1 MKVPDLEYLIEEEQ
15 KKKEESDAS
24 LYAYYDLLEFIK
36 SSGASNIPSSA
47 GLLNRR
53 EIHQMEKEERKKRE
67 LKKLKRILGL

>member
-24 LYAYYDLLEFIK
+24 LYAYYSLLEFIK
-36 SSGASNIPSSA
+36 SSEVPNIPSPA